1 MKLSTHRRSMAR
13 RSAFTLLEVLV
24 VVAILVILASVA
36 SVATFKYLE
45 EARKNKAQLQ
55 ARTIATACEAFYTST
70 SNHEGRYPST
80 VEELI
85 APYWGGTG
93 YLKDPQQDST
103 DPWGQKFSINNQF
116 STDGNQSQTCLVFT
130 HSPKD
135 NISISQFGVGPA
147 SRVQ

>member
-1 MKLSTHRRSMAR
+1 MKLSTARRGNAR

-45 EARKNKAQLQ
+45 DARKSKAQLQ
-55 ARTIATACEAFYTST
+55 AKTIATACEAFYTSS
-70 SNHEGRYPST
+70 SNTQGIYPSS
-80 VEELI
+80 VDDLI
-85 APYWGGTG
+85 GPYWGGTSF
-93 YLKDPQQDST
+93 LKDPQQDSI
-103 DPWGQKFSINNQF
+103 DPWNQKFQINNQF

-130 HSPKD
+130 RSPKD
-135 NISISQFGVGPA
+135 NTSISQFGVGPA